1 MKILQSKYLWV
12 MSSFILLA
20 GYWTGCTKNDQIL
33 EISSSSIN
41 STDLV
46 SIKTTTPPS
55 IDGTV
60 DDSWNK
66 ATKLEVTP
74 TVPDA
79 GNGLFSGFIG
89 EQYPVK
95 LRSLYDDQNIYF
107 LAEYADATQST
118 NVAPWYFNPTV
129 NVTGKTGWQKE
140 PSNKS
145 FDANGALIR
154 DCFGE
159 DKFAMLFNIDNST
172 PKFISQTCYSS
183 CHVFSPY
190 LDYAALLTPTP
201 TATAAVMNSNK
212 EGGNHYTNGS
222 NEKIDMWWGR
232 LGFISK
238 DASLTQM
245 DDNYQDYA
253 GGQAVTNLTG
263 ANANGRHVDGIIP
276 DGTKSTTWPYRPN
289 YTSSPTQGEVANTQN
304 LKLNGN
310 GTSVAV
316 PLWVIPNSTSANF
329 ILISDTVSGKAK
341 KVTAVSSEGILT
353 LSDGTSLTPGTDYQR
368 TGDGINGPTAKN
380 SIPSLIAV
388 PLIGGRAD
396 INCSALYTGTGWV
409 VEYKRALK
417 TTDAFRQDVDFS
429 ELKDQP
435 FGVAIFNK
443 SNYQHGIKPN
453 LMLKFKK

>member
-1 MKILQSKYLWV
+1 

-33 EISSSSIN
+33 GINSASIN
-41 STDLV
+41 STELV

-60 DDSWNK
+60 DASWDK
-66 ATKLEVTP
+66 ATKLEITT

-95 LRSLYDDQNIYF
+95 IRSMYDDQNIYF

-118 NVAPWYFNPTV
+118 NVAPWYFNPTM
-129 NVTGKTGWQKE
+129 NVSGKTGWQKE

-190 LDYAALLTPTP
+190 LDYASLLTPTP

-238 DASLTQM
+238 DASLNQM

-253 GGQAVTNLTG
+253 GGQAITNLTG
-263 ANANGRHVDGIIP
+263 GNANGRHVDGIIG
-276 DGTKSTTWPYRPN
+276 DGTKSSTWPYRPN

-304 LKLNGN
+304 LKLNGT
-310 GTSVAV
+310 GASVAV
-316 PLWVIPNSTSANF
+316 PLWVIPNATSANF

-353 LSDGTSLTPGTDYQR
+353 LSDGTSLTPETDYQR
-368 TGDGINGPTAKN
+368 TGDGISGPTAKN

-388 PLIGGRAD
+388 PLIGSRAD
-396 INCSALYTGTGWV
+396 ITCSAFYTGTGWV
-409 VEYKRALK
+409 IEYKRALK
-417 TTDAFRQDVDFS
+417 TADVFRQDVDFS

-435 FGVAIFNK
+435 FGLAIFNK